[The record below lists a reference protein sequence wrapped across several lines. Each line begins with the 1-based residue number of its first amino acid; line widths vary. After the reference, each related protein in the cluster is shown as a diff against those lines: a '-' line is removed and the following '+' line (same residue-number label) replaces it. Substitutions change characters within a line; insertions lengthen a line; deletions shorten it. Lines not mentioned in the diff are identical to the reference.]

1 MSLPNIP
8 KAISME
14 IIAAKTIQQD
24 QRSFVQK
31 FKYIVTH
38 ITVEPLVFFYILPGV
53 MGLLTTQNLNLE
65 KACRV
70 SLQFN
75 QSVCDAMLNRDHT
88 GYEDYH
94 EAEVQKLVAKML
106 TIKTAV
112 IGFFPTLLMLFFGS
126 WSDRHQRRKPVI
138 LIPIVCDIISGLG
151 LMTCSYYFMELS
163 IYYVLLTD
171 CFPYALG
178 GGWSCVFLGAFS
190 YVSGISS
197 EEERT
202 IRIGTLSMFQNV
214 AMTTGNALGGYFIG
228 PLGLVGS
235 YFVVTIIMC
244 GCLVY
249 GMIIIKDPKK
259 EERRVVKVK
268 NKNFV
273 QDFLDLQ
280 HVKSTFQIC
289 FKEGPSN
296 RKWRVIIIMMAT
308 VLIIGPLQGE
318 FAVLYLYTRYK
329 FGWNEVN
336 YSIFSSCQF
345 IVQIIGSTFALS
357 FFSKKLKFDDATLG
371 IIALVSKISACLV
384 YAFVPTG
391 QYFLIGCLVEIFHGT
406 CHIALRSLM
415 GKIVPPHELG
425 QTNSMFGVCEAIMP
439 LVFGPFYT
447 TLYHYTIKVFPGAFY
462 LVSATLY
469 MITLPLFICLYKFN
483 KEERKQTKE
492 KELQIE
498 QEENLLMKAIT
509 NGRKKSLD
517 ILKA

>member
-345 IVQIIGSTFALS
+345 IVQIIG
-357 FFSKKLKFDDATLG
+357 
-371 IIALVSKISACLV
+371 
-384 YAFVPTG
+384 
-391 QYFLIGCLVEIFHGT
+391 CLVEIFHGT